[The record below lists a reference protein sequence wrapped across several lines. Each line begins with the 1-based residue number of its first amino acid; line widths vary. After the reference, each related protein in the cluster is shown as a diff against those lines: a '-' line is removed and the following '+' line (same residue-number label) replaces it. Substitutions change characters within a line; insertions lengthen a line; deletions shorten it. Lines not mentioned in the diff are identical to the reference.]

1 MLNGV
6 SVADFHKLML
16 GFRDLTSLVLDSMG
30 PNGNSMLWHLTHH
43 GLQAPPPLRE
53 LVLSAGGPLS
63 EVVCQGLGL
72 GLPHLQSITLSGLNL
87 SASQAAALLG
97 AVWAHRASLQALVLH
112 KFMWL
117 GQGGG
122 QDRTSPATAVLPSS
136 PDTSAAVG
144 AAPRGV
150 AGGGVDGGRGAG
162 GSVLGELR
170 ELRRLELS
178 QCTLTSQ
185 QLLSLAVRLPRLT
198 RLVVRECA
206 GVGPGIDRQW
216 EAAVAA
222 AARAHPLLPWAAR
235 QEVIVEPCASE
246 LAL

>member
-6 SVADFHKLML
+6 SVADFHKLMS

-30 PNGNSMLWHLTHH
+30 PNGNSMLLHLTHH
-43 GLQAPPPLRE
+43 GPQPPPPLRE

-63 EVVCQGLGL
+63 EVVCEGLGL
-72 GLPHLQSITLSGLNL
+72 RLPHLQSITLSGLNL

-97 AVWAHRASLQALVLH
+97 AVWAHRASLQTLVLH
-112 KFMWL
+112 KFLWL
-117 GQGGG
+117 GQNGG
-122 QDRTSPATAVLPSS
+122 QDCTSPAAAVLSSS
-136 PDTSAAVG
+136 PDTTAAVN

-150 AGGGVDGGRGAG
+150 GVDGVDGGRGAG

-178 QCTLTSQ
+178 QCGLTSN
-185 QLLSLAVRLPRLT
+185 QLLGLADRLPRLT

-222 AARAHPLLPWAAR
+222 AARAHPRLPWAAR
-235 QEVIVEPCASE
+235 QVVIIEPCASE
-246 LAL
+246 VAL